1 MRIAKKV
8 LAIVLAIVMVVGS
21 FVIATSAADDKKIY
35 LSLKAQVMTGT
46 GASQSEALKLDTQV
60 PSTIRASA
68 FSKQTTDINTYK
80 STSSTLAYHD
90 SSEVIT
96 VNPGD
101 MVWITTSLKS
111 VGGVY
116 PDAIQGQ
123 VFYDTNVFTSV
134 ASLVTNTYIWNANN
148 ELYKHSNST
157 LSGGV
162 IYGRATQDFRD
173 EYTPADF
180 DDAMDAQYNQYTW
193 FSAVDPGAVMANEEF
208 PEMVAAQNSDLVTFP
223 VYVRTD
229 APAGAT
235 AKIFTYNYAKLS
247 GTYLPASDYSAEFD
261 MGDIYESPIGYG
273 PEMFDLTNAV
283 LTFKV
288 AGGEAELDYEE
299 LNAQIADYEGR
310 DADAYTAETWEDATA
325 AYNTAKAL
333 VDAAESQDDIDNAAN
348 ALKAALAALEAKPVL
363 NYDGINAAIASVPAD
378 LSTYTTSTAS
388 AVSTALANAESV
400 KASATTQGELD
411 NAATALNNAVTA
423 LEAKANFNNLDSA
436 LDEAKDIVNEGY
448 TAETWARLQNAIAV
462 AEAFDRDETGVSQQP
477 AVTAA
482 ADELFEAID
491 GLEKE
496 VVLDYTAWNAA
507 VAKIP
512 ANLEGYTPASVSAY
526 EADKAAADAAFAA
539 AVLAKDQTALDKA
552 AADLEAAI
560 ALLTAVADKDALK
573 AAIDDTPEYA
583 ADMYSNWDAYAA
595 ALEAANTVY
604 ADPNASADAVA
615 NATAALVDAK
625 GALTVAP
632 ADYTAVE
639 NAKDSVPADLSAYT
653 ADSAKAVNDAVAA
666 VVYGKLKTE
675 QEAVNAMAKAIV
687 DAVEALERLADYT
700 AVEDAIDAI
709 PADLSIYTD
718 ETVKAVNDAVAA
730 VVYGLGE
737 TQQDVVNGYAAD
749 INTAVGKLAE
759 KDADYSAVTEAL
771 GKVKALNR
779 ALYTE
784 ASLADVDYAVSQVVE
799 GKKISEQ
806 ESVNAM
812 AAAINEALDNLKLKP
827 TEGYVQEVA
836 ATDVPYA
843 TNTFTIK
850 VEGRPNKIRFVD
862 CDNNALTWTFTREAA
877 RNAGSIVSYNADGEV
892 VHDLS
897 REIAYEI
904 WTIDVVLVPGAY
916 YVNVKDNDG
925 WEDLSLSY
933 IYEVKYSADDKAVN
947 SAEAEVTEA
956 NVGDMVKI
964 TVKTGADVLK
974 VQTVSNGSVATYG
987 NPVVADGVATFEVYA
1002 KVYLEGE
1009 NTITFNVKTAD
1020 GWEAADASVV
1030 ITGVVAE

>member
-134 ASLVTNTYIWNANN
+134 ASLVTNTYIWNAKN

-299 LNAQIADYEGR
+299 LKAQIADYEGR
-310 DADAYTAETWEDATA
+310 DGSVYTEGTWADATA

-333 VDAAESQDDIDNAAN
+333 VDAAESQDDINTAATN
-348 ALKAALAALEAKPVL
+348 LKNALAALEAKPVL
-363 NYDGINAAIASVPAD
+363 DYTGINDAIGSVPAD
-378 LSTYTTSTAS
+378 LSTYTTTTAS

-436 LDEAKDIVNEGY
+436 LDEAKDIVDAGY

-482 ADELFEAID
+482 AEEIIDAIE
-491 GLEKE
+491 GLDKE

-526 EADKAAADAAFAA
+526 EAGKAAADAAFAA

-583 ADMYSNWDAYAA
+583 ADM
-595 ALEAANTVY
+595 
-604 ADPNASADAVA
+604 
-615 NATAALVDAK
+615 
-625 GALTVAP
+625 
-632 ADYTAVE
+632 
-639 NAKDSVPADLSAYT
+639 
-653 ADSAKAVNDAVAA
+653 
-666 VVYGKLKTE
+666 
-675 QEAVNAMAKAIV
+675 
-687 DAVEALERLADYT
+687 
-700 AVEDAIDAI
+700 
-709 PADLSIYTD
+709 
-718 ETVKAVNDAVAA
+718 
-730 VVYGLGE
+730 
-737 TQQDVVNGYAAD
+737 
-749 INTAVGKLAE
+749 
-759 KDADYSAVTEAL
+759 
-771 GKVKALNR
+771 
-779 ALYTE
+779 
-784 ASLADVDYAVSQVVE
+784 
-799 GKKISEQ
+799 
-806 ESVNAM
+806 
-812 AAAINEALDNLKLKP
+812 
-827 TEGYVQEVA
+827 
-836 ATDVPYA
+836 
-843 TNTFTIK
+843 
-850 VEGRPNKIRFVD
+850 
-862 CDNNALTWTFTREAA
+862 
-877 RNAGSIVSYNADGEV
+877 
-892 VHDLS
+892 
-897 REIAYEI
+897 
-904 WTIDVVLVPGAY
+904 
-916 YVNVKDNDG
+916 
-925 WEDLSLSY
+925 
-933 IYEVKYSADDKAVN
+933 
-947 SAEAEVTEA
+947 
-956 NVGDMVKI
+956 
-964 TVKTGADVLK
+964 
-974 VQTVSNGSVATYG
+974 
-987 NPVVADGVATFEVYA
+987 
-1002 KVYLEGE
+1002 
-1009 NTITFNVKTAD
+1009 
-1020 GWEAADASVV
+1020 
-1030 ITGVVAE
+1030 